1 MVCAVLSWVLADVHQ
16 EIENLAKEFEKVNGS
31 ERITPDFEFDDSMYP
46 RLIRFDEFFQKLKV
60 IVLRNPSAVHRRE
73 ESSDTTPPT
82 QTVLPAGSVVPTTPP
97 PRSENLINPQFSSTS
112 NATMSSA
119 AESTDEHF
127 TQSLAN
133 VFVFASFKSLIKSL
147 NSIAWYRDTRYKLQH
162 GYQTIEFDVLISGI
176 IKRCM

>member
-1 MVCAVLSWVLADVHQ
+1 MPCCPVSTLTYIK
-16 EIENLAKEFEKVNGS
+16 EIENLAKEFERVNGS
-31 ERITPDFEFDDSMYP
+31 ERITPDFEFDDSTYP

-60 IVLRNPSAVHRRE
+60 IVLRNPSAVHHRG
-73 ESSDTTPPT
+73 ESLDTTPPT
-82 QTVLPAGSVVPTTPP
+82 QTVFPAGSVIPTTPP
-97 PRSENLINPQFSSTS
+97 PPSEDLINPQFSSTS
-112 NATMSSA
+112 NATVSSA

-162 GYQTIEFDVLISGI
+162 GYQTVEFDIMLISGF

>member
-1 MVCAVLSWVLADVHQ
+1 MPNVLTNLHQ

-31 ERITPDFEFDDSMYP
+31 QRITPDFEFDDSTCP

-60 IVLRNPSAVHRRE
+60 IVLRNPSAVPPRG
-73 ESSDTTPPT
+73 ESLDTTPPT
-82 QTVLPAGSVVPTTPP
+82 QTVLPAGSVIPTTPP
-97 PRSENLINPQFSSTS
+97 PPSENLVNPQFSSTS
-112 NATMSSA
+112 NVTMSSG

-162 GYQTIEFDVLISGI
+162 GYPTVGLDIVLISGI